1 MKILANDGIHLSGLK
16 YLEEAG
22 HQVDTTT
29 VSQSQLAHYIN
40 EQQIEVV
47 LVRSATEI
55 KEDIIDQCP
64 CIRIIG
70 RGGVGM
76 DNIAVDYALSKG
88 IKVINTPDASA
99 RAVAELS
106 FAHLLSG
113 ARFLYDANRNMPLE
127 GDTHFK
133 DLKKSYATGIE
144 LKGKTLGIFG
154 FGNIGKETAKIGLS
168 MGMKV
173 LFFDPEIKN
182 TTIELEFFNGEKI
195 SFPLEGSSKESVL
208 KESDFI
214 SLHVPSQSE
223 YCIDRKA
230 FGLLKKG
237 VGIINTA
244 RGNALD
250 EVALIEFLDNG
261 TVAFAG
267 LDVFESE
274 PNPEIK
280 ILMHPNISLTPHIGA
295 ATLEAQEKIGLS
307 LSKQIISFD
316 NA

>member
-144 LKGKTLGIFG
+144 LKEKLWVFLGLAIL
-154 FGNIGKETAKIGLS
+154 AK
-168 MGMKV
+168 
-173 LFFDPEIKN
+173 
-182 TTIELEFFNGEKI
+182 
-195 SFPLEGSSKESVL
+195 
-208 KESDFI
+208 
-214 SLHVPSQSE
+214 
-223 YCIDRKA
+223 
-230 FGLLKKG
+230 
-237 VGIINTA
+237 
-244 RGNALD
+244 
-250 EVALIEFLDNG
+250 
-261 TVAFAG
+261 
-267 LDVFESE
+267 
-274 PNPEIK
+274 
-280 ILMHPNISLTPHIGA
+280 
-295 ATLEAQEKIGLS
+295 
-307 LSKQIISFD
+307 KQLR
-316 NA
+316 

>member
-47 LVRSATEI
+47 LVRSSTEI

-64 CIRIIG
+64 RIRIIG

-144 LKGKTLGIFG
+144 LRGKTLGIFG

-168 MGMKV
+168 MGMNV
-173 LFFDPEIKN
+173 LFFDPEIKSVS
-182 TTIELEFFNGEKI
+182 TIELEFFNGK
-195 SFPLEGSSKESVL
+195 K
-208 KESDFI
+208 
-214 SLHVPSQSE
+214 SL
-223 YCIDRKA
+223 
-230 FGLLKKG
+230 
-237 VGIINTA
+237 
-244 RGNALD
+244 
-250 EVALIEFLDNG
+250 
-261 TVAFAG
+261 
-267 LDVFESE
+267 
-274 PNPEIK
+274 
-280 ILMHPNISLTPHIGA
+280 
-295 ATLEAQEKIGLS
+295 LS
-307 LSKQIISFD
+307 T
-316 NA
+316 